1 MADASFFCGGDV
13 PVHQIYS
20 YLEQQIPAS
29 KAIDLAVSF
38 IRLSGVR
45 LLLPILKKADLLGIP
60 IRIVCGSYMQ
70 ITEPAALLVLRKE
83 LSEKVQLH
91 LYEEPHRSFH
101 PKCWIFYERETRKED
116 CHILIGS
123 SNLSRSALTAGIEW
137 NYAFRS
143 DQDAVS
149 TRNIVRQFDHLWKAS
164 RLLDAAAIEEYRKT
178 WTKPALPLKKEDDTD
193 PLLLEDKDAV
203 PVPNA
208 IQTEAL
214 YALEE
219 SRKEG
224 STRALIQAATG
235 TGKTWLAAFD
245 SRTAKK
251 ILFVAHRRE
260 ILEQAEKTFR
270 RLRPDLSA
278 GYVMAGRKELD
289 RDLVLA
295 SVATLGQPELLQTDI
310 VSPRAFEYLIVDEFH
325 HAAADSYRRILEY
338 FQPQFLLGLTATPYR
353 LDGRD
358 LYALCDYNVPYRVD
372 LFEAIRL
379 GLLSPFHYYGIYDE
393 TDYSSIR
400 FVRGHYDTK
409 DLSQLYVDNL
419 SRAEN
424 ILRHFRKYHSNAAL
438 GFCVSKEHARFMASF
453 FQEHGI
459 RAASVVSGTDPLRH
473 PTDLDRQEALRKL
486 REGALQILFTVD
498 LFNEG
503 VDIPFLDMVLF
514 LRPTESAV
522 IYLQQLGRGLRLAE
536 DKPWLTVLDFIGNYR
551 SASLGPSLLLHSH
564 LDETLSHGLTPG
576 VLPAG
581 CLADFDLQLIDLFQD
596 PDSLVNRA
604 RNLKQ
609 SPAAL
614 LHSWLVSCMDSLG
627 HVPTRMEFASF
638 LEEEQLQYVYKHARI
653 NPFRDYLSFL
663 QQEGLLSP
671 ALQKLHSS
679 AAGKFLQ
686 LLETT
691 SMSKVYKLPLL
702 LSMIRQREDGS
713 FHLQKDLDA
722 PTALEGWLSFFTCAG
737 HWQDL
742 GCESAREV
750 LAISESGHLQ
760 NIRKNPAKFL
770 VQSGRGFFEKKD
782 GFVLSLSDDLLP
794 FLDDPLFI
802 AQMQDILRQ
811 RTDHY
816 YQTRF
821 ARRLAD

>member
-1 MADASFFCGGDV
+1 MADSSFFWGGDI
-13 PVHQIYS
+13 PSHQIYS
-20 YLEQQIPAS
+20 YLEQQIPAAR
-29 KAIDLAVSF
+29 AIDLAVSF

-45 LLLPILKKADLLGIP
+45 LLLPVLKKADALGIP

-83 LSEKVQLH
+83 LSEKVRLH

-101 PKCWIFYERETRKED
+101 PKCWIFYESEPPRED

-137 NYAFRS
+137 NYAFHS
-143 DQDAVS
+143 DQDAAS
-149 TRNIVRQFDHLWKAS
+149 TENIVRQFDHLWKTS
-164 RLLDAAAIEEYRKT
+164 RLLDEAAIEEYRKT
-178 WTKPALPLKKEDDTD
+178 WTRPALPLKKEDETD
-193 PLLLEDKDAV
+193 SLLLEDRDAV

-245 SRTAKK
+245 SRKAKR

-260 ILEQAEKTFR
+260 ILQQAERTFR
-270 RLRPDLSA
+270 HLRPDLSV

-295 SVATLGQPELLQTDI
+295 SVAALGQPDVLQPEI
-310 VSPRAFEYLIVDEFH
+310 ISPLAFDYLVVDEFH
-325 HAAADSYRRILEY
+325 HAAASSYRRILEY
-338 FQPQFLLGLTATPYR
+338 FRPQFLLGLTATPYR

-400 FVRGHYDTK
+400 FVRGHYDAK
-409 DLSQLYVDNL
+409 DLSQLYVDNR

-424 ILRHFRKYHSNAAL
+424 ILRHFRKYHSSAAL
-438 GFCVSKEHARFMASF
+438 GFCVSKEHARFMAAF

-459 RAASVVSGTDPLRH
+459 QAASVVSQADPVHH
-473 PTDLDRQEALRKL
+473 PTDLDRQDALRKL
-486 REGALQILFTVD
+486 QEGTLRILFTVD

-522 IYLQQLGRGLRLAE
+522 IYLQQLGRGLRLFK

-564 LDETLSHGLTPG
+564 LEGTLSHGLTPG

-609 SPAAL
+609 SPAVR
-614 LHSWLVSCMDSLG
+614 LHGWLVSCMDSLG
-627 HVPTRMEFASF
+627 HVPSRMEFASF
-638 LEEEQLQYVYKHARI
+638 LEEEQLQYVYKYPKI
-653 NPFRDYLSFL
+653 NPFRNYLGFL

-679 AAGKFLQ
+679 AAGKFLH

-691 SMSKVYKLPLL
+691 NMSKVYKLPLL

-713 FHLQKDLDA
+713 FHLQKDLDTQ
-722 PTALEGWLSFFTCAG
+722 TALEGWLSFFTSAG
-737 HWQDL
+737 HWRDL

-750 LAISESGHLQ
+750 LSISESAHLQ
-760 NIRKNPAKFL
+760 NIRNNPAKFL
-770 VQSGRGFFEKKD
+770 VRSGEGFFEKKD
-782 GFVLSLSDDLLP
+782 GFVLSLSDDLQP
-794 FLDDPLFI
+794 YLDDPVFI
-802 AQMQDILRQ
+802 AQMQDILHQ
-811 RTDHY
+811 RSDRY

-821 ARRLAD
+821 AQSLAD